1 MELALDDAVLA
12 RWLGPSAGIGMVTSI
27 VSTLTGIPVRPD
39 IAMTGELTLSGL
51 VLPVGGIREKV
62 LAAHRSGIR
71 HVILPK
77 ENESELEKLPE
88 VIRDEMELSL
98 VETLS
103 DVVKLAI
110 PEL

>member
-1 MELALDDAVLA
+1 MATALA
-12 RWLGPSAGIGMVTSI
+12 SAYSDKK
-27 VSTLTGIPVRPD
+27 VRDD

-88 VIRDEMELSL
+88 AIRSEMELSL

-103 DVVKLAI
+103 DVMKLAI